1 MTNLYGEY
9 YRFPFLNYHVSSEVF
24 LTGAALSIA
33 SSSLG
38 AIGGVRAAVQLS
50 PAVAMSPPPPPVYRV
65 GMIERLGAKAGFTAV
80 GHMIARHI
88 ARWPGRSSITVV
100 GVGLSLGL
108 LFSTLQFV
116 DSAENML
123 DDFFFRSQKQDLTVT
138 FIEPRNEDI
147 LYELSSIEGVIAV
160 EATRATPVR
169 LSFGPRN
176 ERTAIESA
184 RSDARLFARVDAG
197 GGEVALPPAGLMLS
211 RQLAEKLGVSVGQ
224 SVQVELLAGRRITRE
239 MAVSATI
246 DELVGTLAYADEA
259 VLDSLVRDGAPVG
272 SALLRIDPVYRDHII
287 SQLGERPVVLGVT
300 ERAAA
305 MRLFEQVVQENILTM
320 VGFYIVFAGAIAVGV
335 VYNSA
340 RILFS
345 ERAHELAT
353 LRVLGYHRSEVG
365 TVLLGEIA
373 LLVAMALPV
382 GLLLGHGMGQLMA
395 AMFSSDLFR
404 LPFAPSRATYGFSVL
419 VILFAAL
426 FTAFLVARRVNRLDM
441 VRVLKARE

>member
-1 MTNLYGEY
+1 VL
-9 YRFPFLNYHVSSEVF
+9 
-24 LTGAALSIA
+24 
-33 SSSLG
+33 
-38 AIGGVRAAVQLS
+38 
-50 PAVAMSPPPPPVYRV
+50 
-65 GMIERLGAKAGFTAV
+65 ERLGAKAGFTSV

-116 DSAENML
+116 DASRTML
-123 DDFFFRSQKQDLTVT
+123 DDFFFRAQRQDLTVS
-138 FIEPRNEDI
+138 FIEPRNEDV
-147 LYELSSIEGVIAV
+147 LYELASIEGVIAV

-169 LSFGPRN
+169 LSFGPKS

-184 RSDARLFARVDAG
+184 SVDATMMARVDAG
-197 GGEVALPPAGLMLS
+197 GGEVGLPPAGLMLS
-211 RQLAEKLGVSVGQ
+211 RQLAQQLGVSVGQ
-224 SVQVELLAGRRITRE
+224 SVQVELLAGRRIIRD
-239 MAVSATI
+239 MKVSATI
-246 DELVGTLAYADEA
+246 DELVGTRAYAEAA

-272 SALLRIDPVYRDHII
+272 SALLRIDPAYRDHVIAE
-287 SQLGERPVVLGVT
+287 LADRPVVLGVT

-305 MRLFEQVVQENILTM
+305 MRLFQQMVEENILTM
-320 VGFYIVFAGAIAVGV
+320 VGFYIVFAAAIAVGV

-353 LRVLGYHRSEVG
+353 LRVLGYHRSEVA

-382 GLLLGHGMGQLMA
+382 GLVMGYGLGQLMA

-404 LPFAPSRATYGFSVL
+404 LPFNPSRATYGFSVL
-419 VILFAAL
+419 VILFATL
-426 FTAFLVARRVNRLDM
+426 FTALIVARRVNRLDM